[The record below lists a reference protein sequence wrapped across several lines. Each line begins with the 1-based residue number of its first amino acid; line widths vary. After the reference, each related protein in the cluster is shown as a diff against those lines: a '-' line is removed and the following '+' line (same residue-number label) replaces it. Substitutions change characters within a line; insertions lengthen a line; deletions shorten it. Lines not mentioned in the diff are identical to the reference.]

1 LAALW
6 AAANAVSGFDPL
18 TGLGLHARHGALAA
32 RVRAPDHQVRALIGP
47 MWDVVGRGADPTG
60 IEARLKGLGP
70 LAEGADLEALVRG
83 ARGFGSY
90 VACEVA
96 AARPELTAAL
106 AHARAQGGL
115 GWVERFCETNL
126 ALCDNF
132 GGQPTRLIADVDR
145 QLVAASARG
154 DRLARLGLELT
165 VGYQVE
171 LYASGDVEKARR
183 RAEAAME
190 DWGGPLPPDHG
201 LRWIFA
207 DANLKLT
214 AGDLTGSRDALR
226 RITWL
231 QRPLMRYRVIRSL
244 VWLTEARCRVAA
256 GAGASDSR
264 LLALCARLDAEG
276 APTCTA
282 WAAGLRVAAA
292 GADASPTARAAAQSA
307 FLAEGHVLLAAALDG
322 PAALN
327 ALGVPRPE
335 VVARGT
341 LGMT

>member
-1 LAALW
+1 MVVIPQPHALQ
-6 AAANAVSGFDPL
+6 
-18 TGLGLHARHGALAA
+18 R
-32 RVRAPDHQVRALIGP
+32 
-47 MWDVVGRGADPTG
+47 GRGQQQRH
-60 IEARLKGLGP
+60 RLSQHRGRGP
-70 LAEGADLEALVRG
+70 L
-83 ARGFGSY
+83 
-90 VACEVA
+90 
-96 AARPELTAAL
+96 
-106 AHARAQGGL
+106 
-115 GWVERFCETNL
+115 
-126 ALCDNF
+126 
-132 GGQPTRLIADVDR
+132 
-145 QLVAASARG
+145 
-154 DRLARLGLELT
+154 
-165 VGYQVE
+165 
-171 LYASGDVEKARR
+171 
-183 RAEAAME
+183 M
-190 DWGGPLPPDHG
+190 
-201 LRWIFA
+201 
-207 DANLKLT
+207 
-214 AGDLTGSRDALR
+214 DALR

-292 GADASPTARAAAQSA
+292 GADASPTARTAAQSA

-341 LGMT
+341 LGMV